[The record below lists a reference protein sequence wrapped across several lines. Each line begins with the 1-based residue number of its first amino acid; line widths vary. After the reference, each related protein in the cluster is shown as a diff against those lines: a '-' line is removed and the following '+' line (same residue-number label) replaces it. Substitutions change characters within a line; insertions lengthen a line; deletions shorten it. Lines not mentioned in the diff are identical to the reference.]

1 MKTKF
6 YKISGYKTYFSRC
19 WGRGT
24 CVTNTYMTIY
34 APISAYEQE
43 KGLNVGDEYDTMGG
57 FYINADTLTMS
68 GYKLSICID
77 KVSVCNDTEIEII
90 NNVLA
95 KYNLRYITFQRNK
108 TFRNGTS
115 KVQEWDGLQYISK
128 DNLIININGKQ
139 IKYKDINKEEINGKI
154 VLSWDNGYSFYGS
167 ETTDKG
173 IDYLVEKLFQDF
185 NDKSVF
191 GNGRA
196 FCGETYGWQFNEFYQ
211 PVIRLSQKDINYS
224 VVSNT

>member
-1 MKTKF
+1 METKF
-6 YKISGYKTYFSRC
+6 YKISGYKTYFDRC

-43 KGLNVGDEYDTMGG
+43 RGLNVGDEYDTMGG

-68 GYKLSICID
+68 GYKLSIHID

-115 KVQEWDGLQYISK
+115 QVQEWDGLQYISK
-128 DNLIININGKQ
+128 DNLIININQ
-139 IKYKDINKEEINGKI
+139 TEIDSI
-154 VLSWDNGYSFYGS
+154 C
-167 ETTDKG
+167 
-173 IDYLVEKLFQDF
+173 
-185 NDKSVF
+185 
-191 GNGRA
+191 R
-196 FCGETYGWQFNEFYQ
+196 
-211 PVIRLSQKDINYS
+211 
-224 VVSNT
+224 